1 MPYKQY
7 WRLTKLFLKISHIMF
22 LQNYQLDQEMF
33 LLLSQPD
40 HIVVEFF
47 QQFFKNFFHWLISL
61 FLWPDFV
68 ILIGF
73 QLIFII
79 SYFDYLHLIVVYFS
93 SPFSKLRFE
102 LTQFFDIATFFYSI
116 QEVPS
121 YLDLLVH
128 SGKVEKCRFV
138 THELA

>member
-7 WRLTKLFLKISHIMF
+7 WRLTKLFLKISHFMF

-33 LLLSQPD
+33 LLFSQPD

-47 QQFFKNFFHWLISL
+47 QQFFKNFFDWLISL

-93 SPFSKLRFE
+93 SPFSKFRFE
-102 LTQFFDIATFFYSI
+102 LTQFFDIATFFTLYKKFLHILIYLSI
-116 QEVPS
+116 
-121 YLDLLVH
+121 LVKLRSVGLWH
-128 SGKVEKCRFV
+128 MN
-138 THELA
+138 